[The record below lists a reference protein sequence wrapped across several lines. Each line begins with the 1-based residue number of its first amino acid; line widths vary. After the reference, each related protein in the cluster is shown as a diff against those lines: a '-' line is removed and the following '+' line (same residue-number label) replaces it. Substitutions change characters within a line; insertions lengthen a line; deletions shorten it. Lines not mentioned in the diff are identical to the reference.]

1 MRIAI
6 FQVPSSKSECEVTA
20 AVRRAGMEPIECSWH
35 ESREKG
41 HELDG
46 YIFVGSF
53 TNMPAE
59 INIPEPIF
67 REVKSQAEK
76 GKPIL
81 GIGSGARILV
91 ESGLVPGIEDNKV
104 AMGLVEK
111 KLLPNDVGLHLC
123 LSVHYQR
130 NAFTRYLNQKSILH
144 MPVENR
150 ESGFMISNML
160 LLEIEAQGL
169 NVLQYCHLNGIIDK
183 GDLDDFN
190 GAVNSIAAVS
200 NKMGNVMAVLPHI
213 ELANEGD
220 AIFRSIRDYIA
231 EGRVTQTIPLLYYP
245 RGSR

>member
-6 FQVPSSKSECEVTA
+6 FQVPSSKPKCEVTA
-20 AVRRAGMEPIECSWH
+20 AVTRAGMEPIECSWH

-46 YIFVGSF
+46 YIFIGSF
-53 TNMPAE
+53 SNTPGE
-59 INIPEPIF
+59 INIPEPIWQ
-67 REVKSQAEK
+67 EIKSQAEK

-81 GIGSGARILV
+81 GIGSGARVLV
-91 ESGLVPGIEDNKV
+91 ESGLVPGIESNKA

-111 KLLPNDVGLHLC
+111 KSLPNDAGLHLC

-144 MPVENR
+144 MPIEQR

-169 NVLQYCHLNGIIDK
+169 NVLQYCNLNGIIDK
-183 GDLDDFN
+183 YDLGDFD
-190 GAVNSIAAVS
+190 GAVDNIAAVS

-213 ELANEGD
+213 ELTNEGD
-220 AIFRSIRDYIA
+220 AIFRSMRDYIA
-231 EGRVTQTIPLLYYP
+231 EGRVTQTIPLSYYP